1 MIIFSMFFIDT
12 YRFVLRR
19 EQVYKVVL
27 NQLIVTELE
36 LQPMTTSDKAWVWAG
51 YNYTDDGCTL
61 EKLAIRF
68 KNCETAQ
75 TFYKI
80 VYHIIDK
87 LRLIET
93 SKGDKQEFIPSTVQ
107 NIEIGNI
114 QGNDESNDREELY
127 EYDEEDD
134 EDEENDDDEDDDDD
148 GR

>member
-1 MIIFSMFFIDT
+1 M
-12 YRFVLRR
+12 
-19 EQVYKVVL
+19 L
-27 NQLIVTELE
+27 NQLIVSELE

-80 VYHIIDK
+80 VQDIIGK
-87 LRLIET
+87 LQAIEVNKT
-93 SKGDKQEFIPSTVQ
+93 KDESSSGDQEFIPSTVQ
-107 NIEIGNI
+107 NIEVGNVH
-114 QGNDESNDREELY
+114 ESNQSNDGEDLY
-127 EYDEEDD
+127 EYD
-134 EDEENDDDEDDDDD
+134 EDEENDEDDDDDDD